1 MIAAVVAQIAA
12 AVHGVH
18 WPDALIFTLTYF
30 GLALG
35 DVPFTRL
42 DRSSIAILGA
52 VAVLLFHRMRLHDAM
67 ESIDFP
73 TLILL
78 ISLMVISAQLRLAGF
93 YDWVVRRIV
102 AAAHKPG
109 RLLGGLIAFSALL
122 SALFANDV
130 ICLIFTPVLCVALQ
144 RARRDPV
151 PYLMALATASNIGS
165 ASTIIGNP
173 QNMLIGE
180 TAHLSFAAYLIT
192 VLPLI
197 LVCLVLNYA
206 AIALVYRD
214 RLFADVEPPAASEAA
229 HEHYRPPVMRWHLI
243 IKALLVMGVLLAV
256 MLAGPL
262 LHISRPVAAMAAAGV
277 ILVSRKTRPADLF
290 ALVDWNLILLF
301 VGLFI
306 VIADVQSHHLLAPAL
321 KALAHAGI
329 SLKSHIPLAGVTLV
343 LSNLVSNV
351 PAVLLIK
358 PAIPLAAT
366 HTWYL
371 LAVVST
377 LAGNLTLLGSIANLI
392 VAQQAG
398 PFQVN
403 LRFREYLKAGVP
415 LTLCCVTLTVLYFAI
430 I

>member
-1 MIAAVVAQIAA
+1 MIPAMLAAIAATAHSVD
-12 AVHGVH
+12 
-18 WPDALIFTLTYF
+18 WPDVLIFALTYF
-30 GLALG
+30 GLAMG

-42 DRSSIAILGA
+42 DRSSIALLGA
-52 VAVLLFHRMRLHDAM
+52 VTVLLLHRLSLHEAIAG
-67 ESIDFP
+67 IDFP

-78 ISLMVISAQLRLAGF
+78 ISMMVISAQLRLAGF

-102 AAAHKPG
+102 SASHQPMS
-109 RLLGGLIAFSALL
+109 LLAGLIAFSALL

-151 PYLMALATASNIGS
+151 PYLMALATACNIGS
-165 ASTIIGNP
+165 AATLIGNP

-180 TAHLSFAAYLIT
+180 TAHLDFSAYFLN

-197 LVCLVLNYA
+197 LICLVLNYA
-206 AIALVYRD
+206 AIALLYRP
-214 RLFADVEPPAASEAA
+214 RLFADLEPPAASESA
-229 HEHYRPPVMRWHLI
+229 HEHHRPPVMQWHLI
-243 IKALLVMGVLLAV
+243 IKTLIVMGVLLTA
-256 MLAGPL
+256 MLAGSVI
-262 LHISRPVAAMAAAGV
+262 HVSRPVAAMAAAGV
-277 ILVSRKTRPADLF
+277 ILVSRKTRPSDLF
-290 ALVDWNLILLF
+290 ARVDWNLILLF

-306 VIADVQSHHLLAPAL
+306 VIADVESHHLLAPVL
-321 KALAHAGI
+321 HALAQTGI
-329 SLKSHIPLAGVTLV
+329 SLKSQVPLAGVTLV

-377 LAGNLTLLGSIANLI
+377 VAGNLTLLGSIANLI

-398 PFQVN
+398 PFAVH
-403 LRFREYLKAGVP
+403 LRFREFLKAGVP
-415 LTLCCVTLTVLYFAI
+415 LTLCCVTLAVLYFKVI
-430 I
+430 

>member
-1 MIAAVVAQIAA
+1 VIAAVVAQIAA
-12 AVHGVH
+12 AVHEVH
-18 WPDALIFTLTYF
+18 WPDVLIFALTYF

-42 DRSSIAILGA
+42 DRSSIALLGA
-52 VAVLLFHRMRLHDAM
+52 VAVLLFHRMSLHDAING
-67 ESIDFP
+67 IDFP

-78 ISLMVISAQLRLAGF
+78 MSLMIISAQLRLAGF
-93 YDWVVRRIV
+93 YDAVVRRIV
-102 AAAHKPG
+102 AAAHKPW
-109 RLLGGLIAFSALL
+109 RLLGGLIIFSALL

-165 ASTIIGNP
+165 AATIIGNP

-180 TAHLSFAAYLIT
+180 TAHLSFAAYSFT

-197 LVCLVLNYA
+197 LVCLALNYA
-206 AIALVYRD
+206 AIALVYRT
-214 RLFADVEPPAASEAA
+214 RLFADAEPPAASEAA
-229 HEHYRPPVMRWHLI
+229 HEHHRPPAMQWRLV
-243 IKALLVMGVLLAV
+243 IKALLVMGILLAA

-262 LHISRPVAAMAAAGV
+262 IHLSRPVAAMAAAGV

-321 KALAHAGI
+321 AALAHAGI
-329 SLKSHIPLAGVTLV
+329 SLKSHVPLAGVTLV

-358 PAIPLAAT
+358 PAIPLTAT

-403 LRFREYLKAGVP
+403 LRFREYLKAGIP
-415 LTLCCVTLTVLYFAI
+415 LTLCCVALAVLYFAVI
-430 I
+430 

>member
-1 MIAAVVAQIAA
+1 MIAAIIAHIAA
-12 AVHGVH
+12 TAHRVD
-18 WPDALIFTLTYF
+18 WPDVLIFALTYF

-35 DVPFTRL
+35 DIPFTRL

-52 VAVLLFHRMRLHDAM
+52 VAVLLFHRMSLHQAM
-67 ESIDFP
+67 AGVDFP

-78 ISLMVISAQLRLAGF
+78 ISMMAISAQLRLAGF

-102 AAAHKPG
+102 AAAHQPW
-109 RLLGGLIAFSALL
+109 RLLAGLIAFSALL

-130 ICLIFTPVLCVALQ
+130 ICLIFTPVLCLALQ

-165 ASTIIGNP
+165 AAMLIGNP

-180 TAHLSFAAYLIT
+180 AGNLNFAAYFIT

-197 LVCLVLNYA
+197 LICLALNYL
-206 AIALVYRD
+206 AIAMLYRA
-214 RLFADVEPPAASEAA
+214 RLFADIEPPAASQPA
-229 HEHYRPPVMRWHLI
+229 HEHHHPPKIQWPLI
-243 IKALLVMGVLLAV
+243 IKSLVVMGILLIA
-256 MLAGPL
+256 MLAGSIIHL
-262 LHISRPVAAMAAAGV
+262 SRPVAAMAAAGV

-301 VGLFI
+301 IGLFI
-306 VIADVQSHHLLAPAL
+306 VIANVQSHHLLAPAL
-321 KALAHAGI
+321 HALAKMGV
-329 SLKSHIPLAGVTLV
+329 SLKSHLPLAAVTMV
-343 LSNLVSNV
+343 LSNIVSNV

-358 PAIPLAAT
+358 PAIPLTAT

-371 LAVVST
+371 LAATST
-377 LAGNLTLLGSIANLI
+377 FAGNLTLLGSIANLI
-392 VAQQAG
+392 VAQQAE
-398 PFQVN
+398 PFAVH
-403 LRFREYLKAGVP
+403 LRFREYLRAGVP
-415 LTLCCVTLTVLYFAI
+415 LTLCTITLAVLYFKI

>member
-1 MIAAVVAQIAA
+1 VIAAVIAHIAA
-12 AVHGVH
+12 TAHRVD
-18 WPDALIFTLTYF
+18 WPDVLIFALTYF

-52 VAVLLFHRMRLHDAM
+52 VAVLLFHRMSLHAAM
-67 ESIDFP
+67 AGVDFP

-78 ISLMVISAQLRLAGF
+78 ISMMIISAQLRLAGF

-102 AAAHKPG
+102 AASHQPW
-109 RLLGGLIAFSALL
+109 RLLAGLIGFSAIL

-130 ICLIFTPVLCVALQ
+130 ICLIFTPVLCLALQ

-151 PYLMALATASNIGS
+151 PYLMALATSSNIGS
-165 ASTIIGNP
+165 ASTLIGNP

-180 TAHLSFAAYLIT
+180 SAHLHFAGYFFT

-197 LVCLVLNYA
+197 LMCMILNYL
-206 AIALVYRD
+206 AIALIYRS
-214 RLFADVEPPAASEAA
+214 RLFSDIEPPAASESA
-229 HEHYRPPVMRWHLI
+229 HEHHRPATMQWHLI
-243 IKALLVMGVLLAV
+243 AKSLIVMAILLMA
-256 MLAGPL
+256 MLGESFF
-262 LHISRPVAAMAAAGV
+262 HISRPVAAMAAAGV

-301 VGLFI
+301 IGLFI
-306 VIADVQSHHLLAPAL
+306 VIADVQAHHLLAPAL
-321 KALAHAGI
+321 HTLARMGL
-329 SLKSHIPLAGVTLV
+329 SLKSHLPLAAITLV

-358 PAIPLAAT
+358 PAIPLTAT
-366 HTWYL
+366 HSWYL
-371 LAVVST
+371 LAVCST

-392 VAQQAG
+392 VAQQAQ
-398 PFQVN
+398 PFAVN

-415 LTLCCVTLTVLYFAI
+415 LTLCTITLAVVYFKI

>member
-1 MIAAVVAQIAA
+1 MSAAIIAHISAT
-12 AVHGVH
+12 VHCVD
-18 WPDALIFTLTYF
+18 WPDVLIFALTYF

-35 DVPFTRL
+35 DIPFTRL

-52 VAVLLFHRMRLHDAM
+52 VAVLLFHRMNLRQAM
-67 ESIDFP
+67 AGVDFP

-78 ISLMVISAQLRLAGF
+78 ISMMVISAQLRLAGF

-102 AAAHKPG
+102 AAADQPW
-109 RLLGGLIAFSALL
+109 RLLAGLIVFSASL

-130 ICLIFTPVLCVALQ
+130 ICLIFTPVLCLALQ

-165 ASTIIGNP
+165 ASTLIGNP

-180 TAHLSFAAYLIT
+180 TAHLNFAGYLLT

-197 LVCLVLNYA
+197 LLCLLLNYV
-206 AIALVYRD
+206 AITVVYYT
-214 RLFADVEPPAASEAA
+214 RLFVDVEPPPASEATR
-229 HEHYRPPVMRWHLI
+229 EHHHPLVMRWRLI
-243 IKALLVMGVLLAV
+243 IKSLVVMGILLAV
-256 MLAGPL
+256 MLAGSV
-262 LHISRPVAAMAAAGV
+262 IDVSRPVAAMAAAGV
-277 ILVSRKTRPADLF
+277 ILVSRKTRPSDLF

-301 VGLFI
+301 IGLFI
-306 VIADVQSHHLLAPAL
+306 VIADVQSHQLLAPAL
-321 KALAHAGI
+321 QALTQAGL
-329 SLKSHIPLAGVTLV
+329 SLQSHLPLACITLA
-343 LSNLVSNV
+343 LSNIVSNV
-351 PAVLLIK
+351 PAVLLLK
-358 PAIPLAAT
+358 PAIPLTAT

-398 PFQVN
+398 SFAVN

-415 LTLCCVTLTVLYFAI
+415 LTLCCVTLTVLYFKMI
-430 I
+430 

>member
-1 MIAAVVAQIAA
+1 MAAAISQAAV
-12 AVHGVH
+12 AVSSVP
-18 WPDALIFTLTYF
+18 WPDVLIFALTYF

-35 DVPFTRL
+35 DIPFTRL

-52 VAVLLFHRMRLHDAM
+52 VAVLLFHRMSLHGAM
-67 ESIDFP
+67 AGVDFP

-78 ISLMVISAQLRLAGF
+78 ISMMIISAQLRLAGF
-93 YDWVVRRIV
+93 YDAVVRRIV
-102 AAAHKPG
+102 AAAHKPW
-109 RLLGGLIAFSALL
+109 RLLAGLIGFSALL

-130 ICLIFTPVLCVALQ
+130 ICLIFTPVLCLALQ

-165 ASTIIGNP
+165 ACTLIGNP

-180 TAHLSFAAYLIT
+180 SAHLHFAAYFIT

-197 LVCLVLNYA
+197 LLCLVLNFF
-206 AIALVYRD
+206 AIAVIYRTQ
-214 RLFADVEPPAASEAA
+214 LFDDIEPPAASESA
-229 HEHYRPPVMRWHLI
+229 HEHHQRPEMQWNLI
-243 IKALLVMGVLLAV
+243 IKALVVMGILLAV
-256 MLAGPL
+256 MLAGSV
-262 LHISRPVAAMAAAGV
+262 LHISRPVAAMAAAGI
-277 ILVSRKTRPADLF
+277 ILISRKTRPADLF
-290 ALVDWNLILLF
+290 AMVDWNLILLF
-301 VGLFI
+301 IGLFI
-306 VIADVQSHHLLAPAL
+306 VIADVQSHHLLSPVL
-321 KALAHAGI
+321 HTLARMGI
-329 SLKSHIPLAGVTLV
+329 ELKSHLPLAVVTLV

-377 LAGNLTLLGSIANLI
+377 LAGNFTLLGSIANLI
-392 VAQQAG
+392 VAQQAQ
-398 PFQVN
+398 PFAVN
-403 LRFREYLKAGVP
+403 LKFREYLKVGVP
-415 LTLCCVTLTVLYFAI
+415 LTLVCVSLAVLYFKI

>member
-1 MIAAVVAQIAA
+1 MIAAAISQIAA
-12 AVHGVH
+12 TAPAIA
-18 WPDALIFTLTYF
+18 WPDVLIFALTYF

-52 VAVLLFHRMRLHDAM
+52 VAVLLFHRMSLHEAM
-67 ESIDFP
+67 AGVDFP

-78 ISLMVISAQLRLAGF
+78 ISLMIISAQLRLAGF
-93 YDWVVRRIV
+93 YDAVVRRIV
-102 AAAHKPG
+102 SAAHKPW
-109 RLLGGLIAFSALL
+109 RLLAGLIVFSALL

-130 ICLIFTPVLCVALQ
+130 ICLIFTPVLCLALQ
-144 RARRDPV
+144 RARRDPI

-165 ASTIIGNP
+165 ACTLIGNP

-180 TAHLSFAAYLIT
+180 SAHLHFAAYFIT

-197 LVCLVLNYA
+197 LFCLVLNFF
-206 AIALVYRD
+206 AIAIIYRPQ
-214 RLFADVEPPAASEAA
+214 LFADVEPPAASEST
-229 HEHYRPPVMRWHLI
+229 HEHHHPPVLRRNLI
-243 IKALLVMGVLLAV
+243 IKTLVVMGILLAV
-256 MLAGPL
+256 MLAGSML
-262 LHISRPVAAMAAAGV
+262 DISRPVAAMAAAGV
-277 ILVSRKTRPADLF
+277 ILISRKIRPADVF

-301 VGLFI
+301 IGLFI

-321 KALAHAGI
+321 HALARMGI
-329 SLKSHIPLAGVTLV
+329 ELKSHLPLAAVTLV
-343 LSNLVSNV
+343 LSNIVSNV

-392 VAQQAG
+392 VAQQAQ
-398 PFQVN
+398 PFAVN
-403 LRFREYLKAGVP
+403 LKFREYLKVGVP
-415 LTLCCVTLTVLYFAI
+415 LTLCCVTLAVLYFKI